1 MSDTSPMRA
10 AAPAEERAAPAPAVR
25 RLILATVFLGG
36 ISSIGIEI
44 TASRLV
50 APYFGDSTLIW
61 ANIIGLTL
69 AFLSLGYWLGGR
81 VADRHPSAAVLFMVV
96 GVAAAFAGLI
106 PLFARPI
113 LDVSFDAFEQVDVGA
128 FYGSL
133 LATLLI
139 IAVPIT
145 LLGFVSPYAI
155 RLLVADVGHSGQ
167 IAGNLYALSTVGS
180 IAGSFLPVLV
190 LIPRL
195 GTARSFVV
203 LATLLLIPA
212 ILGLLSLRRFGPA
225 AAVAALGL
233 AMLVVSQT
241 AAASSVRAAEFGT
254 VVYEGESA
262 YNYIQVV
269 EENGTTSLILND
281 GHAVH
286 SVWNRDELL
295 TGGPWDLF
303 MLAPLLG
310 GTSGQPA
317 TVDDAL
323 IIGLAGGTVARQ
335 LTAAYG
341 PIPID
346 GVEIDPRI
354 AEVGERYFHMSEAAP
369 GLDVHIADG
378 RYYLR
383 ASDQRWDLIAV
394 DAYHQPYIPFQLTT
408 REFFGE
414 IADRL
419 DPGGVAAVNV
429 GRTAT
434 DFRLVDAIASTMRS
448 VFPYVYA
455 IDTTRFDN
463 TLLIGSFSPTGITD
477 LSLRAA
483 ALAPDGPLQTTAA
496 EALSDGDVRALDPGG
511 EVWTDDH
518 APVEQ
523 VIDLIILDEARRREG
538 S

>member
-1 MSDTSPMRA
+1 MSDPSPAPPDRA
-10 AAPAEERAAPAPAVR
+10 ARPVAAPGPTVR
-25 RLILATVFLGG
+25 HLIRATVLLGG
-36 ISSIGIEI
+36 VSSIGIEI

-81 VADRHPSAAVLFMVV
+81 MADRHPSAAVLFTVV
-96 GVAAAFAGLI
+96 GVAAVFAGLI

-113 LDVSFDAFEQVDVGA
+113 LAVSLDAFDQVDVGE

-145 LLGFVSPYAI
+145 LLGFVSPFAI

-241 AAASSVRAAEFGT
+241 AAPSTVRAAEFGT

-269 EENGTTSLILND
+269 KEDGTTSLILND

-286 SVWNRDELL
+286 SVWDPDRLL

-310 GTSGQPA
+310 GMSGQPV

-346 GVEIDPRI
+346 GVEIDARI

-408 REFFGE
+408 REFFTE

-434 DFRLVDAIASTMRS
+434 DFRLVDAIASTMRA

-483 ALAPDGPLQTTAA
+483 ALAPDSPLQTTAA